1 MMMMVHKDMMRIPSP
16 RRRPDNPRALVLVEG
31 K

>member
-1 MMMMVHKDMMRIPSP
+1 MVHKVMMRIPSP